1 MELKKLINETTIFY
15 LKKDHK
21 RKILNNLI
29 QKAAKLGFVNDI
41 PSFTFAIE
49 KRETEVSTGIGYGIA
64 IPHAKISSVEKFFV
78 LTAIIDNPVDWDSM
92 DQKPVSI
99 VFLIGG
105 PADNQ
110 KDYLKLLSQIMVTV
124 KNTDKRN
131 AILSSQNSKDIA
143 LLFSE

>member
-21 RKILNNLI
+21 RKILNDLI
-29 QKAAKLGFVNDI
+29 QKAAKLGFIKDI

-64 IPHAKISSVEKFFV
+64 IPHAKISSVENFFV